1 MEVTEQ
7 QITLRRLVPS
17 EGKVLVRATEY
28 AREQAR
34 EQIDNGDG
42 TYSPFVAVR
51 STEVYLGCGDEADNY
66 IEVDKE

>member
-1 MEVTEQ
+1 MEVREQ

-17 EGKVLVRATEY
+17 DGKVIVKKTEY

-34 EQIDNGDG
+34 EMLANGDG

-51 STEVYLGCGDEADNY
+51 STEVYLGCGDEAANY
-66 IEVDKE
+66 MEIDE

>member
-1 MEVTEQ
+1 MEVREQ
-7 QITLRRLVPS
+7 QITLRRLLPS

-28 AREQAR
+28 AREQSR
-34 EQIDNGDG
+34 EMLANGDG

-66 IEVDKE
+66 MEIDE

>member
-17 EGKVLVRATEY
+17 NGKVLVKKTEH

-34 EQIDNGDG
+34 EMLANGDG

-51 STEVYLGCGDEADNY
+51 SKEMYLGCGDEADNY
-66 IEVDKE
+66 TEIDE